1 MIRYALPLLALTLAA
16 CGEKDTEVAE
26 GSASGEVL
34 PGSISDDMIALDQLR
49 SEAPSDPTG
58 ESVPDAGS
66 GGDDVE
72 ADDVD
77 GDASAAPAQPA
88 APSPEPSAQS
98 QPKAQAQPKAAP
110 KAPSSE
116 APPPPVSVLPK
127 KTDED

>member
-1 MIRYALPLLALTLAA
+1 MIRYALPLLALALAA

-26 GSASGEVL
+26 GTASGEVL

-58 ESVPDAGS
+58 ESVPDTGS
-66 GGDDVE
+66 DDDAVE
-72 ADDVD
+72 ADDVG
-77 GDASAAPAQPA
+77 GDAPAAPAPA
-88 APSPEPSAQS
+88 APAPEPSAQP

-110 KAPSSE
+110 KAAPSE

-127 KTDED
+127 KTDDN